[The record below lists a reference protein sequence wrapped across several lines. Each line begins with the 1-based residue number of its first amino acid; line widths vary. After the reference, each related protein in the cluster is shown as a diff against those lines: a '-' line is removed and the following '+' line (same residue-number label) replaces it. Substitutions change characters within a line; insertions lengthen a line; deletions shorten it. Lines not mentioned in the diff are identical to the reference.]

1 MSATLT
7 GIAWA
12 VSHPRAS
19 RRRRRPNCL
28 GSLWGMTKSIS
39 DGHGHGRCPECR
51 CWVDVTALAG
61 HAVVLSVH
69 PERSGR

>member
-1 MSATLT
+1 VSATLT

-12 VSHPRAS
+12 VSHPRTHH
-19 RRRRRPNCL
+19 RQNRRPSCL
-28 GSLWGMTKSIS
+28 ASSWGMTESIG

-51 CWVDVTALAG
+51 CWVDVTALGG

-69 PERSGR
+69 PEVGR